1 MADLI
6 KFKFVG
12 GQELDR
18 ALMRMDRKAARNT
31 ITRAMRRTLN
41 PFKMRLQEKVRSD
54 LTTMNA
60 QARAIYAKQ
69 IYISY
74 RAERGGVIAGLI
86 KTRNKFV
93 ETPRGRT
100 KFSKL
105 AHLFEGGVKPHKIKQ
120 RKRKRTINHPGIP
133 SKPIWSRSFD
143 DLSRDMVGYFRDV
156 MFNEIAKEWNKNK

>member
-1 MADLI
+1 MADLV
-6 KFKFVG
+6 KFRFEG
-12 GQELDR
+12 GRELDR
-18 ALMRMDRKAARNT
+18 ALMQMDRKAARNT

-41 PFKMRLQEKVRSD
+41 PFKLHLQEKLRSD

-60 QARAIYAKQ
+60 QARAIYTRQ

-74 RAERGGVIAGLI
+74 RAERGGYIAGLV
-86 KTRNKFV
+86 KTRSKMV
-93 ETPRGRT
+93 KTPRGKA

-120 RKRKRTINHPGIP
+120 ERRTIDHPGIRP
-133 SKPIWSRSFD
+133 KPVWASSFD
-143 DLSRDMVGYFRDV
+143 HMAERMVGTFRDH

>member
-41 PFKMRLQEKVRSD
+41 PFKMRLQDKVRSD

-74 RAERGGVIAGLI
+74 RVQRGGVIAGLI
-86 KTRNKFV
+86 KTRNKVV
-93 ETPRGRT
+93 ETPNGRAR
-100 KFSKL
+100 FSKL

-120 RKRKRTINHPGIP
+120 PKRKRTLNHPGIP
-133 SKPIWSRSFD
+133 AKPIWSRSFD
-143 DLSRDMVGYFRDV
+143 EMAERMVGTFRDH
-156 MFNEIAKEWNKNK
+156 MFNEIAKEWNKSK